1 MASQTFLIGRTMITF
16 EELNQQSDKITQLSN
31 VIERLIQDRLTC
43 DNPVV
48 TELFFRYRDEVKQHL
63 DLQDKQI
70 FADLLASKDPSV
82 NKTVKLFISGSS
94 EIKRIFDRY
103 LRHWCKK
110 GQMNI
115 GDHKKFVAE
124 TQDMF
129 AIVLKR
135 VQNEVEHLYPMIRKV
150 QSAAAA

>member
-1 MASQTFLIGRTMITF
+1 MITF
-16 EELNQQSDKITQLSN
+16 EELNQQNDKITQLSN
-31 VIERLIQDRLTC
+31 VLDRLIQDRLTC

-70 FADLLASKDPSV
+70 FVDLLASKDPSV

-103 LRHWCKK
+103 LRHWCTR

-115 GDHKKFVAE
+115 GDHKKFVTE
-124 TQDMF
+124 TQEMF

-135 VQNEVEHLYPMIRKV
+135 IQNEVEHLYPMIRKV

>member
-1 MASQTFLIGRTMITF
+1 MMIKF
-16 EELNQQSDKITQLSN
+16 EELNRQNDKITQLSN
-31 VIERLIQDRLTC
+31 VLERLIQDRLTC

-48 TELFFRYRDEVKQHL
+48 TDLFFQYSDEVKQHL
-63 DLQDKQI
+63 DRQDKQI
-70 FADLLASKDPSV
+70 FAGLLASKDPSV
-82 NKTVKLFISGSS
+82 TKTAKLFMSGSA

-115 GDHKKFVAE
+115 DDHDKFV
-124 TQDMF
+124 TQTEEMF

-135 VQNEVEHLYPMIRKV
+135 IQDEVEHLYPMIRRV
-150 QSAAAA
+150 QS